1 MPAKKQNGKI
11 FWYEVMTM
19 RIGIYQGEGIP
30 TAKEENLAILRR
42 AAIDASEQGAGLIV
56 FPELFLT
63 GYNIGDR
70 VFEAAEPSKGP
81 SAQKVADIARKLDI
95 AVLYGY
101 PEKFEKRI
109 YNSALLIDAQ
119 GNILANCRKTHLYG
133 DQENSVFQPGD
144 ELILADLDGLK
155 VGLLICYDIEFPEAA
170 RMLALAG
177 AELIAVPTAL
187 MEPYCR
193 TARILVPARA
203 LENQLFV
210 AYANR
215 CGAESN
221 LTYCG
226 LSCVVG
232 PDGEDLV
239 RAGTSEGL
247 FIADI
252 DVSAIAAA
260 KGENPYLADL
270 RPDLYATKVRI
281 Q

>member
-1 MPAKKQNGKI
+1 
-11 FWYEVMTM
+11 M
-19 RIGIYQGEGIP
+19 RIAIYQCEGIP
-30 TAKEENLAILRR
+30 AAKEENLAILRE
-42 AAIDASEQGAGLIV
+42 AAISAAKQGARLIM

-70 VFEAAEPSKGP
+70 VFDLAESINGP
-81 SAQKVADIARKLDI
+81 SAQKAAGIAREAGI

-101 PEKFEKRI
+101 PEEFKKDI
-109 YNSALLIDAQ
+109 YNSAILIDRR
-119 GNILANCRKTHLYG
+119 GNKLANFRKTHLYG
-133 DQENSVFQPGD
+133 EHENRVFQPGD
-144 ELILADLDGLK
+144 ALILADLEGLK

-170 RMLALAG
+170 RLMALAG

-193 TARILVPARA
+193 TARLLVPARA

-210 AYANR
+210 AYVNR
-215 CGAESN
+215 CGTESD

-239 RAGTSEGL
+239 RAGRTEGL

-252 DVSAIAAA
+252 DISAIAAS
-260 KGENPYLADL
+260 KGVNPYLADR
-270 RPDLYATKVRI
+270 RPELYATKVKI
-281 Q
+281 